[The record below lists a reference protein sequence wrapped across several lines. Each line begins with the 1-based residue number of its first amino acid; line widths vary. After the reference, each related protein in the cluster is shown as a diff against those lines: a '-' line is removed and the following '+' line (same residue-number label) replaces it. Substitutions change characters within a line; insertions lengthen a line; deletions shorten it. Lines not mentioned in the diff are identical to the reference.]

1 MYARTNSILLSGNF
15 ATTLSLTTQLR
26 VHSIEESCGLSP
38 PNFKN
43 IFWYI
48 GLYYKTALGEIAVRK
63 RQYRRRRGQIE
74 REGTKLSKIKELRA
88 KLRVDHAGKLKKARV
103 VAEQKIKRLAELGGK
118 PSEPKPLPPTK
129 GKGKGRG
136 SKSKGKGAKANKKGN
151 GKGGKET
158 VEAEPPK
165 PVLPPKPMTELEKAL
180 KEADDAIA
188 YRDSL
193 ERDIIDAEEQHRVA
207 TERES
212 DLRSKQEIEMHE
224 MQRGQLS
231 IRELRELMKMQQ
243 YLRDTMGPEHAWR
256 VIHPPPEGLS
266 VEADQLSAANASKLK
281 SDIRR
286 ANEARAAG
294 IAKGTDGMEGVNAGE
309 NDTTFIKYHHRPL
322 PTVVR
327 CDKYSDEIPS
337 VIKNP
342 LQLLDELDR
351 LFWFQR
357 AHACARKGV
366 PCYAEDFAE
375 LDEDDAIA
383 KIYDPKNPKYSFL
396 WDKLGRPPGIGKRG
410 VDMKG
415 LCKCHLKKCL
425 VCRNCEKRHCWCPG
439 GPLDPHAPPIPKKKP
454 KPKKKPPPVVKPPP
468 APKPP
473 RKGPIVQKAPKPKLT
488 AEQEQAL
495 VRMKWRRRLALDTVQ
510 GTAAQKEA
518 QNLATTEQV
527 DPLTEALKAG
537 NRVPPKIEDKSTL
550 KGTKLNQAG
559 SSDTRKIAHRA
570 SCHRCGNLRKKT
582 MKCDRCP
589 HVFCQ
594 KCGEK
599 MIEEHGEKTFK
610 DGCPVCN
617 ELCCCGVNRSVN
629 CVRKFH
635 CYKKCPA
642 MKKLGRRAAKS
653 GGGSPS
659 TSKDQSKVDS
669 IKKDKIKVTS
679 DVKKSSRWI

>member
-1 MYARTNSILLSGNF
+1 
-15 ATTLSLTTQLR
+15 
-26 VHSIEESCGLSP
+26 
-38 PNFKN
+38 
-43 IFWYI
+43 
-48 GLYYKTALGEIAVRK
+48 
-63 RQYRRRRGQIE
+63 
-74 REGTKLSKIKELRA
+74 
-88 KLRVDHAGKLKKARV
+88 
-103 VAEQKIKRLAELGGK
+103 
-118 PSEPKPLPPTK
+118 
-129 GKGKGRG
+129 
-136 SKSKGKGAKANKKGN
+136 
-151 GKGGKET
+151 
-158 VEAEPPK
+158 
-165 PVLPPKPMTELEKAL
+165 
-180 KEADDAIA
+180 
-188 YRDSL
+188 
-193 ERDIIDAEEQHRVA
+193 
-207 TERES
+207 
-212 DLRSKQEIEMHE
+212 MHV
-224 MQRGQLS
+224 Q
-231 IRELRELMKMQQ
+231 
-243 YLRDTMGPEHAWR
+243 
-256 VIHPPPEGLS
+256 
-266 VEADQLSAANASKLK
+266 
-281 SDIRR
+281 
-286 ANEARAAG
+286 
-294 IAKGTDGMEGVNAGE
+294 
-309 NDTTFIKYHHRPL
+309 
-322 PTVVR
+322 
-327 CDKYSDEIPS
+327 
-337 VIKNP
+337 
-342 LQLLDELDR
+342 
-351 LFWFQR
+351 
-357 AHACARKGV
+357 KGV

-518 QNLATTEQV
+518 QNLATSEPAG
-527 DPLTEALKAG
+527 PLSKALNEPKPLP
-537 NRVPPKIEDKSTL
+537 VKIEDKSIA
-550 KGTKLNQAG
+550 KGTKVNQAG
-559 SSDTRKIAHRA
+559 SSDPRQIAHRA

-617 ELCCCGVNRSVN
+617 ELCCCGVNRSIN

-642 MKKLGRRAAKS
+642 MKKLGRRGAKS
-653 GGGSPS
+653 GGASLS

-669 IKKDKIKVTS
+669 IKKDKVKVAN
-679 DVKKSSRWI
+679 DVKKSSRWISSN